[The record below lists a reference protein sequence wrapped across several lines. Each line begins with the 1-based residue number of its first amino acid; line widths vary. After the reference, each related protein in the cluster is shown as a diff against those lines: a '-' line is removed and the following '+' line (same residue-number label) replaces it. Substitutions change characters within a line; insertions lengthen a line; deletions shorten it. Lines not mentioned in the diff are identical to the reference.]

1 MVFGSWPHRC
11 RCGTVPLS
19 LLLGE
24 IRRVVCSEGE
34 SRDLVRRREWLLVD
48 LRHLVLSSQGYLSS
62 SSLRKQRFL
71 YQISASL
78 LFVLDVPLP
87 ATPVRRLWRRTC
99 LVVAAK
105 LACFLAVRFGD
116 GSSGMGLGFKCFV
129 ALCTCPDLVAV
140 ARPRALL
147 HKRHG
152 KSRHPRQQ
160 GEPHILVMFVKGGE
174 Q

>member
-24 IRRVVCSEGE
+24 IRRVICSEGE
-34 SRDLVRRREWLLVD
+34 SRDLVRRREWFWVSIK
-48 LRHLVLSSQGYLSS
+48 VCCLSIYVILFSPPKATFQLS
-62 SSLRKQRFL
+62 
-71 YQISASL
+71 YG
-78 LFVLDVPLP
+78 
-87 ATPVRRLWRRTC
+87 LWRRTC

>member
-1 MVFGSWPHRC
+1 MVGCLSIYVILFSPPKATFQIMEAYLFGGGSKIGLFSC
-11 RCGTVPLS
+11 
-19 LLLGE
+19 
-24 IRRVVCSEGE
+24 CS
-34 SRDLVRRREWLLVD
+34 VR
-48 LRHLVLSSQGYLSS
+48 
-62 SSLRKQRFL
+62 
-71 YQISASL
+71 
-78 LFVLDVPLP
+78 
-87 ATPVRRLWRRTC
+87 
-99 LVVAAK
+99 
-105 LACFLAVRFGD
+105 
-116 GSSGMGLGFKCFV
+116 SGMGLGFKCFV